1 MKSQPSH
8 KDEFHSPD
16 DIWGSSNIRI
26 TIWSIIF
33 KLEGQILIVLTN
45 RRIGKLGVE
54 EEEGKVFICK
64 IGPTFPDQF
73 QLYGLQ

>member
-1 MKSQPSH
+1 MKSQPFH

-33 KLEGQILIVLTN
+33 KLEGQILIGLTN

-54 EEEGKVFICK
+54 KEEG
-64 IGPTFPDQF
+64 
-73 QLYGLQ
+73 